1 MYFLFWLCWKLTL
14 FYQFCG
20 SVAFIE
26 HSILSITIITFV
38 GSWKKLPQLAPVM
51 QYVKECYTVTLELLI
66 LKGFCVCSLVWFV
79 FFCFLITKIVHAC
92 WNSSSKTEWDIHV
105 CTDTCMAYLHPTDM
119 CVHSGCVPYSL
130 KITSVHCWNHVLL
143 STILIWKKNRNFR
156 FTLVN
161 YYSLLSISQVL
172 PLACVPVAT

>member
-20 SVAFIE
+20 SVGIYRAQYFICNYN
-26 HSILSITIITFV
+26 HFADNNHFA
-38 GSWKKLPQLAPVM
+38 GNWQKLPQLAPVM
-51 QYVKECYTVTLELLI
+51 QYVKECYTVALELLI

-105 CTDTCMAYLHPTDM
+105 CTDTCMAYLYPTDM

-130 KITSVHCWNHVLL
+130 KITSVHCWKDVLL
-143 STILIWKKNRNFR
+143 STILIWKKK
-156 FTLVN
+156 
-161 YYSLLSISQVL
+161 
-172 PLACVPVAT
+172 